1 MRVAAEEILRRF
13 RLDSSVEH
21 TRSLPSRGPC
31 LLVARTGAEGARLR
45 TRLAVMRLADSW
57 EGVWRSLVQL
67 VLGSYMVWDA
77 RRQGLCRNYFAA
89 SSGGSTTSVPMR
101 PMRGPRP

>member
-1 MRVAAEEILRRF
+1 MRVAAEEVLRRF
-13 RLDSSVEH
+13 RLDSSAEH

-31 LLVARTGAEGARLR
+31 LLVPRTGAGVRSR
-45 TRLAVMRLADSW
+45 TRLTVMRFADRW

-89 SSGGSTTSVPMR
+89 SSGGSATSVPAGR
-101 PMRGPRP
+101 

>member
-1 MRVAAEEILRRF
+1 MRVAAEEVLRRF

-31 LLVARTGAEGARLR
+31 LLIPRTGAAVRSR

-89 SSGGSTTSVPMR
+89 SSGGSTTSVPVGR
-101 PMRGPRP
+101 